1 MGGDSGNRPLTAEPR
16 LASPW
21 QPPERDPAAPG
32 ERPRWRQSPSG
43 RLHADS
49 ERIWRGLHAHP
60 FLRELAAGTLPLA
73 KFRFF
78 LEQDILYLADF
89 ARCLALGAAKSA
101 TEAELRY
108 FATQLDA
115 AINLELPNQRR
126 VLDQVCQLGAPD
138 RGGARGMAPANV
150 AYTSFLLRV
159 ASQGGPLD
167 IVAAILPCAWS
178 YLEIAGRLAGHLAE
192 HPVYRE
198 WVGFYLTDDV
208 TALVREMR
216 EDFDEMARR
225 GADSEGRRRELAG
238 IFAMSSRLEGG
249 FWQMAYTLD
258 QWPDLRPG
266 AAEGREPSGPAS
278 LAMATE
284 HALTW
289 ASLTARERRGY
300 DSGIWCTKYQISAS
314 QLSASRGGP
323 SGAT

>member
-1 MGGDSGNRPLTAEPR
+1 MGGDSIHRPPTTQPHQATPQRHPAAPGEAAPR
-16 LASPW
+16 QAAPREGASRQAGPREAAPG
-21 QPPERDPAAPG
+21 QAAPREAAPRQAAPG
-32 ERPRWRQSPSG
+32 ERPSWRQSPSG
-43 RLHADS
+43 RLRADS
-49 ERIWRGLHAHP
+49 EPIWRGLHAHP

-78 LEQDILYLADF
+78 LEQDVLYLADF

-108 FATQLDA
+108 FATQLDGT
-115 AINLELPNQRR
+115 INLELPNQRR
-126 VLDQVCQLGAPD
+126 VLEQVCRLGAPD
-138 RGGARGMAPANV
+138 HGGARGMAPANV

-178 YLEIAGRLAGHLAE
+178 YLEIAGRLAGQLAE

-198 WVGFYLTDDV
+198 WVGFYLTDEV
-208 TALVREMR
+208 TTLVREMR

-225 GADSEGRRRELAG
+225 GADSEDRRRELAG
-238 IFAMSSRLEGG
+238 IFGTSSRLEGG

-266 AAEGREPSGPAS
+266 APDGPPPSVPG
-278 LAMATE
+278 
-284 HALTW
+284 
-289 ASLTARERRGY
+289 ARHR
-300 DSGIWCTKYQISAS
+300 
-314 QLSASRGGP
+314 ASRADRPG
-323 SGAT
+323 